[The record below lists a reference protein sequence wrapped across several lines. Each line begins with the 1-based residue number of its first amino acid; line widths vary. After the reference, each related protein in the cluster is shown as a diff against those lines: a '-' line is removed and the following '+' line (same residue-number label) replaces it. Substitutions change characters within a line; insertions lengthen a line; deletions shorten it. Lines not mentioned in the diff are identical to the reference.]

1 MMRAIP
7 KMAAFRAW
15 KWLVGVIYIV
25 LAVVLLLLGRITLFE
40 AAVLLGLGI
49 ILV

>member
-1 MMRAIP
+1 MRAVS
-7 KMAAFRAW
+7 KLAAFRAW
-15 KWLVGVIYIV
+15 KWLVGLISSV

-49 ILV
+49 LLV

>member
-15 KWLVGVIYIV
+15 KWLIGLIYIV

-40 AAVLLGLGI
+40 AAVLLGLGAM
-49 ILV
+49 LV

>member
-1 MMRAIP
+1 VRAIP
-7 KMAAFRAW
+7 KLAAFRPW
-15 KWLVGVIYIV
+15 KWLVGAIYIV

-40 AAVLLGLGI
+40 AAILFGLGI